1 MAFHTILKTSKD
13 YYSAL
18 RWARRLTDRLETAIN
33 ANLTDDQVRVP
44 RRPEIS
50 LKSRTKCLWH
60 PSFSFEGSRPRLV
73 GVQLIPPLLSPVPH
87 RGERTTALLSTPS
100 SQSSPHSFTPS
111 YLDGLCRLS
120 PSSTSSSSFPLI
132 GSHLFIYLTCLWLG
146 GFPTVPRRS
155 GC

>member
-1 MAFHTILKTSKD
+1 MSFHTILKTSKD

-50 LKSRTKCLWH
+50 LKIRTKCLWH

-73 GVQLIPPLLSPVPH
+73 GVQ
-87 RGERTTALLSTPS
+87 
-100 SQSSPHSFTPS
+100 QSSFWVELASLASGCSSPEV
-111 YLDGLCRLS
+111 GLPRITASKNNKSCKFK
-120 PSSTSSSSFPLI
+120 PVEQFGQSSKISAQWC
-132 GSHLFIYLTCLWLG
+132 LFITAIMHNY
-146 GFPTVPRRS
+146 
-155 GC
+155 